1 VLSYVMTTSR
11 PTPKITKSTGKP
23 QDYNPTYAQ
32 HVVKNLF
39 FIAASLFF
47 LPLSSFLLVCC
58 LILRRFQTTP
68 TPPAGP
74 RKTVLVNSGRMTK
87 SLVLLRKF
95 KEAGHR
101 VILVEEH
108 SYWFCANR
116 WSNSVDA
123 FYRISNPLDDL
134 NKYTEDLIRV
144 IKAEGVD
151 YFVLVSHAGS
161 TIEDGIAKKRISKHC
176 EVFQFDEDT
185 CRTLHE
191 KHRFI
196 DKAKEL
202 GFLVP
207 DSHYITSH
215 EQVLQFDFSKYPGR
229 QYILKCI
236 GLDPLDDHTRSDMT
250 LLPLSTTKQTE
261 AHVKAQ
267 RISENN
273 PWVLQQ
279 FIKGEEYC
287 THSTVRDGQVRAF
300 VACPSSEL
308 LVNYYVVDRPNML
321 EFTRKF
327 AEKLNLTGQLAF
339 DFIESEDGTIFPI
352 ECNPRTHTAITLF
365 YNHPLF
371 AQSYIPHPK
380 DHLQSDWPITPLE
393 NSAPVYWIGHELFT
407 LMRTL
412 DLFSFVQRL
421 LFERDGTFSV
431 EDPWPHFL
439 LYHFHWPFIFAK
451 SLWTGK
457 MWSRINVSTSRVFLS
472 N

>member
-1 VLSYVMTTSR
+1 MTATR
-11 PTPKITKSTGKP
+11 RTPKITRSTGKP
-23 QDYNPTYAQ
+23 QDYNPTYSQ
-32 HVVKNLF
+32 HIVKNVF
-39 FIAASLFF
+39 FIAVSLLF
-47 LPLSSFLLVCC
+47 LPLSTFLLVSC
-58 LILRRFQTTP
+58 LVIRHFQKQP
-68 TPPAGP
+68 QPIPNGQ

-123 FYRISNPLDDL
+123 FYRIGNPLVDL
-134 NKYTEDLIRV
+134 NKYTEDLIKV

-151 YFVLVSHAGS
+151 YFILVSHAGS
-161 TIEDGIAKKRISKHC
+161 TIEDGIAKKEISKHC

-196 DKAKEL
+196 DKARGL
-202 GFLVP
+202 GFVVP
-207 DSHYITSH
+207 ESHHITVH
-215 EQVLQFDFSKYPGR
+215 DQVLKFDFKKTPEKKF
-229 QYILKCI
+229 ILKCI

-250 LLPLSTTKQTE
+250 LLPLSTPERTS

-267 RISENN
+267 RISESN
-273 PWVLQQ
+273 PWVLQE
-279 FIKGEEYC
+279 FIQGEEYC
-287 THSTVRDGQVRAF
+287 THSTVRGGQVRAF

-308 LVNYYVVDRPNML
+308 LVNYYVSEKPKML
-321 EFTRKF
+321 EFTQKF
-327 AEKLNLTGQLAF
+327 ASKMNLTGQLAF
-339 DFIESEDGTIFPI
+339 DFIETADGSIYPI

-365 YNHPLF
+365 YNHPHF
-371 AQSYIPHPK
+371 AASYVP
-380 DHLQSDWPITPLE
+380 DSDDDRVTWPVQPLM
-393 NSAPVYWIGHELFT
+393 NSPPVYWIGHELFS
-407 LMRTL
+407 LFRTWDVKTFL
-412 DLFSFVQRL
+412 ERL
-421 LFERDGTFSV
+421 VFERDGTFSI

-439 LYHFHWPFIFAK
+439 LYHFHWPFIFLK
-451 SLWTGK
+451 SLIEGK
-457 MWSRINVSTSRVFLS
+457 KWSRINVSTSRVFLT